1 MLYIKRI
8 ILKTLFLLLFLTT
21 IISCTTTKIIEV
33 PIETIKTEYIE
44 QVKYDSIYSK
54 DSIYIMQKGDTIYNN
69 KVQYLYKY
77 KYLRDTINITDTIPK
92 IITVKDTQYINQ
104 LYAWQKILIVI
115 GIGFILYWIIKLVIY
130 IKSKFNMM
138 LKKWFGIAHF
148 NKSYKMK
155 RE

>member
-1 MLYIKRI
+1 MLYIKRL

-21 IISCTTTKIIEV
+21 IISCTTTKIVEV

-44 QVKYDSIYSK
+44 QVKYDSIYSR

-92 IITVKDTQYINQ
+92 IVTVKDTQYVNQ
-104 LYAWQKILIVI
+104 LYTWQKLLIII

-130 IKSKFNMM
+130 IKSKFN
-138 LKKWFGIAHF
+138 I
-148 NKSYKMK
+148 
-155 RE
+155 

>member
-21 IISCTTTKIIEV
+21 IVSCTTTKIVEV

-92 IITVKDTQYINQ
+92 IITVKDTQYINK
-104 LYAWQKILIVI
+104 LYTWQKLFIVI
-115 GIGFILYWIIKLVIY
+115 GIGFILYQIIKLVIY
-130 IKSKFNMM
+130 IKSKFN
-138 LKKWFGIAHF
+138 I
-148 NKSYKMK
+148 
-155 RE
+155 

>member
-1 MLYIKRI
+1 MLYIKRL

-21 IISCTTTKIIEV
+21 IISCTTTKIVEV
-33 PIETIKTEYIE
+33 PVETIKTEYIE

-92 IITVKDTQYINQ
+92 IVTVKDTQYVNQ
-104 LYAWQKILIVI
+104 LYTWQKILIVI

-130 IKSKFNMM
+130 IKSKFN
-138 LKKWFGIAHF
+138 I
-148 NKSYKMK
+148 
-155 RE
+155 

>member
-8 ILKTLFLLLFLTT
+8 ILKTIFLLLLLTT
-21 IISCTTTKIIEV
+21 IISCTTTKIVEV
-33 PIETIKTEYIE
+33 PVETIKTEYIE
-44 QVKYDSIYSK
+44 QVKYDSIYHK

-104 LYAWQKILIVI
+104 LYAWQKLFIVI
-115 GIGFILYWIIKLVIY
+115 GIGFILYWIIKLAIY
-130 IKSKFNMM
+130 IKSKFN
-138 LKKWFGIAHF
+138 I
-148 NKSYKMK
+148 
-155 RE
+155 

>member
-1 MLYIKRI
+1 MLYIKRL

-33 PIETIKTEYIE
+33 PVETIKTEYIE

-104 LYAWQKILIVI
+104 LYAWQKLFIVI
-115 GIGFILYWIIKLVIY
+115 GIGFILYQIIKLVIY
-130 IKSKFNMM
+130 IKSKFN
-138 LKKWFGIAHF
+138 I
-148 NKSYKMK
+148 
-155 RE
+155 

>member
-1 MLYIKRI
+1 MLYIKRL

-33 PIETIKTEYIE
+33 PVETIKTEYIE

-92 IITVKDTQYINQ
+92 IVTVKDTQYINQ
-104 LYAWQKILIVI
+104 LYTWQKLLIVI

-130 IKSKFNMM
+130 IKSKFN
-138 LKKWFGIAHF
+138 I
-148 NKSYKMK
+148 
-155 RE
+155 

>member
-1 MLYIKRI
+1 MLYIKKL

-21 IISCTTTKIIEV
+21 IISCTTTKIVEV
-33 PIETIKTEYIE
+33 PVETIKTEYIE

-104 LYAWQKILIVI
+104 LYTWQKILIVI

-130 IKSKFNMM
+130 IKSKFN
-138 LKKWFGIAHF
+138 I
-148 NKSYKMK
+148 
-155 RE
+155 

>member
-1 MLYIKRI
+1 MLYIKKL

-21 IISCTTTKIIEV
+21 IISCTTTKIVEV
-33 PIETIKTEYIE
+33 PVETIKTEYIE

-92 IITVKDTQYINQ
+92 IVTVKDTQYINQ
-104 LYAWQKILIVI
+104 LYTWQKLLIVI

-130 IKSKFNMM
+130 IKSKFN
-138 LKKWFGIAHF
+138 I
-148 NKSYKMK
+148 
-155 RE
+155 

>member
-1 MLYIKRI
+1 MLYIKKLT
-8 ILKTLFLLLFLTT
+8 LKTLFLLLFLTT
-21 IISCTTTKIIEV
+21 IVSCTTTKIVEV
-33 PIETIKTEYIE
+33 PVETIKTEYIE

-92 IITVKDTQYINQ
+92 IVTVKDTQYINQ
-104 LYAWQKILIVI
+104 LYTWQKILIVI

-130 IKSKFNMM
+130 IKDKFN
-138 LKKWFGIAHF
+138 I
-148 NKSYKMK
+148 
-155 RE
+155 

>member
-1 MLYIKRI
+1 MLYIKKL

-21 IISCTTTKIIEV
+21 IISCTTTKIVEV
-33 PIETIKTEYIE
+33 PVETIKTEYIE

-54 DSIYIMQKGDTIYNN
+54 DSIYIIQKGDTIYNN

-92 IITVKDTQYINQ
+92 IVTVKDTQYINQ

-130 IKSKFNMM
+130 IKNKFN
-138 LKKWFGIAHF
+138 I
-148 NKSYKMK
+148 
-155 RE
+155 

>member
-33 PIETIKTEYIE
+33 PVETIKTEYIE

-69 KVQYLYKY
+69 KVQYIYKY

-92 IITVKDTQYINQ
+92 IVTVKDTQYINQ
-104 LYAWQKILIVI
+104 LYNWQKLLMVI

-130 IKSKFNMM
+130 IKSKFN
-138 LKKWFGIAHF
+138 I
-148 NKSYKMK
+148 
-155 RE
+155 

>member
-1 MLYIKRI
+1 MLYTKRI

-33 PIETIKTEYIE
+33 PVETIKTEYVE

-92 IITVKDTQYINQ
+92 IITVKDTQYINK
-104 LYAWQKILIVI
+104 LYTWQKLLITV
-115 GIGFILYWIIKLVIY
+115 GIGFVLYWIVRLVIY
-130 IKSKFNMM
+130 IKTKFN
-138 LKKWFGIAHF
+138 I
-148 NKSYKMK
+148 
-155 RE
+155 

>member
-1 MLYIKRI
+1 MLYIKKL

-21 IISCTTTKIIEV
+21 IISCTTTKIVEV
-33 PIETIKTEYIE
+33 PVETIKTEYIE

-92 IITVKDTQYINQ
+92 IVTVKDTQYINQ
-104 LYAWQKILIVI
+104 LYTWQKLLIVI
-115 GIGFILYWIIKLVIY
+115 GIGFVLYWIIKLVIY
-130 IKSKFNMM
+130 IKNKFN
-138 LKKWFGIAHF
+138 I
-148 NKSYKMK
+148 
-155 RE
+155 

>member
-1 MLYIKRI
+1 MLYIKRL

-21 IISCTTTKIIEV
+21 IISCTTTKIVEV
-33 PIETIKTEYIE
+33 PVETIKTEYIE

-115 GIGFILYWIIKLVIY
+115 GVVLILYWIIRLVIY
-130 IKSKFNMM
+130 IKSKFN
-138 LKKWFGIAHF
+138 I
-148 NKSYKMK
+148 
-155 RE
+155 

>member
-1 MLYIKRI
+1 MLYIKRL

-21 IISCTTTKIIEV
+21 IISCTTTKIVEV
-33 PIETIKTEYIE
+33 PVETIKTEYIE
-44 QVKYDSIYSK
+44 QVKY

-104 LYAWQKILIVI
+104 LYAWQKLFIVI
-115 GIGFILYWIIKLVIY
+115 GIGFILYQIIKLVIY
-130 IKSKFNMM
+130 IKSKFN
-138 LKKWFGIAHF
+138 I
-148 NKSYKMK
+148 
-155 RE
+155 